1 MGGLSLQCFDLVV
14 TFTYAFHNSVNLM
27 ITFVINDLTVEAILC
42 LDFLEMHRHALLKVG
57 IDLSKF
63 PSHGVSL
70 FLDSDQ
76 EG

>member
-1 MGGLSLQCFDLVV
+1 
-14 TFTYAFHNSVNLM
+14 M
-27 ITFVINDLTVEAILC
+27 ITFVVNDLTVEAILC